1 MIFGDTIATPEKMRI
16 LGVVMK
22 NDTAPAQ
29 TLDLLTP
36 AQIARE
42 LRTTPQTI
50 GNWHRAGVIP
60 AVVSVGR
67 IIRFNLADVLEALTA
82 AGTNRR
88 DAR

>member
-1 MIFGDTIATPEKMRI
+1 MQNA
-16 LGVVMK
+16 
-22 NDTAPAQ
+22 TAPAQ

-82 AGTNRR
+82 AGSNRGG
-88 DAR
+88 AR